1 MYANP
6 EVDLYL
12 EEGCGRC
19 PLGGTPQCKVH
30 SWQEELKFLRRLVLD
45 CGLVEERKW
54 GVPCYTHNGA
64 NVIMLY
70 AFKNNCGI
78 SFLKGSL
85 LRDENQILEKPGEN
99 TQGGRVVRF
108 TDPSRLSE
116 LEPVLK
122 AYIFEAVEVER
133 AGLKVKTKA
142 ISDYDIPE
150 EFQRRLDGDPELK
163 EAYEGL
169 TPGRKKG
176 YLLYF
181 SGSNNPKTR
190 ESRIERYVPKIMKG
204 LGFHDR

>member
-1 MYANP
+1 M
-6 EVDLYL
+6 
-12 EEGCGRC
+12 
-19 PLGGTPQCKVH
+19 GGTPQCKVH

-64 NVIMLY
+64 NVIMIY

>member
-1 MYANP
+1 MGGS
-6 EVDLYL
+6 L
-12 EEGCGRC
+12 E
-19 PLGGTPQCKVH
+19 CKVH

-54 GVPCYTHNGA
+54 GVPCYTYNGA
-64 NVIMLY
+64 NVLLIF
-70 AFKNNCGI
+70 AFKDNCGI

-85 LRDENQILEKPGEN
+85 LRDESQILEKPGEN
-99 TQGGRVVRF
+99 SEEGRVVRF
-108 TDPSRLSE
+108 TGVNRMVE

-122 AYIFEAVEVER
+122 TYIFEAVEVER
-133 AGLKVKTKA
+133 AGLKVKSKA
-142 ISDYDIPE
+142 VSEYEIPE
-150 EFQRRLDGDPELK
+150 EFQRRLDRDPLLR

-181 SGSNNPKTR
+181 GGSKNSKTR
-190 ESRIERYVPKIMKG
+190 ESRIEKYAPKILKG